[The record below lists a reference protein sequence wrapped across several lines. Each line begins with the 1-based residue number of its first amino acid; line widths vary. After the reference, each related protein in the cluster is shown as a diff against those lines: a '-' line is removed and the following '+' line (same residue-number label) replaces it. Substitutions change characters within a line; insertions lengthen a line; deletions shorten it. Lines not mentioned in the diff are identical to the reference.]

1 MRNLTTKTG
10 IWRHINR
17 VLSIAALVFALPAAA
32 SAATF
37 NVAGVFGGGQ
47 LGIVN
52 FDFTVTADF
61 TVDHTDETVG
71 FTVNSLTSPLFP
83 GQDPFGLTQNPI
95 AFTYFSAVDRLI
107 FGGGVV
113 TSLAQSET
121 DFSIVI
127 AGILTPQFVITGRDS
142 LASSPFLSGNLNIF
156 ATITKVAAVPVP
168 MGLPLLL
175 SGIAGLAGLVRIR
188 KSKQTLA

>member
-1 MRNLTTKTG
+1 MRNLTKKTG

-17 VLSIAALVFALPAAA
+17 VLSIAALVFALPAAV

-37 NVAGVFGGGQ
+37 NVAAVFGGGQ

-52 FDFTVTADF
+52 FDFTITADF

-71 FTVNSLTSPLFP
+71 LTVNSLTSPLFP

-95 AFTYFSAVDRLI
+95 GFTYFSAVDRLI

-113 TSLAQSET
+113 NSLAQSET

-127 AGILTPQFVITGRDS
+127 DDFLTPQFVVTGRDS
-142 LASSPFLSGNLNIF
+142 LASSPFVSGNLNIF
-156 ATITKVAAVPVP
+156 ATVTKVAAVPLP
-168 MGLPLLL
+168 LGLPLLL
-175 SGIAGLAGLVRIR
+175 SGLAGLAGLVRIR
-188 KSKQTLA
+188 KSKQALA